1 MSNLL
6 SFVLNRSKAITLWA
20 ISFIAAKPGSMLA
33 YPPWARASITKE
45 RAIVADSRFAPAY
58 AGLAMTYQR
67 SWSEPRDPHFLNPA
81 TLHLAEVAVRRA
93 LDLDPGLADGHAGL
107 GLVF

>member
-1 MSNLL
+1 
-6 SFVLNRSKAITLWA
+6 
-20 ISFIAAKPGSMLA
+20 MLA
-33 YPPWARASITKE
+33 YPPPWARASITKE

-58 AGLAMTYQR
+58 AELAMTYQR

-107 GLVF
+107 GFVF